1 MRAMPS
7 AKRDDC
13 AADSRG
19 VFADYYTEE
28 QFIWFSH
35 SGKEDDRQVF
45 SLLETM
51 FVAYGEK
58 QTGYE
63 LKMLSCFISWSIFW

>member
-1 MRAMPS
+1 MRCSDPAPLPN
-7 AKRDDC
+7 RDDVLQIP
-13 AADSRG
+13 AG
-19 VFADYYTEE
+19 VFADSYTEE

-45 SLLETM
+45 SLLEIM

-58 QTGYE
+58 QTDYE
-63 LKMLSCFISWSIFW
+63 